1 MPRIE
6 TDPGTELREV
16 WVYLSDEEAEE
27 LRLALAARANEDEPR
42 QPGWHTH
49 ILDSEGREVT
59 IAVGDSDSP
68 G

>member
-6 TDPGTELREV
+6 SDPGTELREV
-16 WVYLSDEEAEE
+16 WIYLSDGEAED
-27 LRLALAARANEDEPR
+27 LHLALAARAEEEEPR

-49 ILDSEGREVT
+49 ILDEHGREVT
-59 IAVGDSDSP
+59 IAVGKP